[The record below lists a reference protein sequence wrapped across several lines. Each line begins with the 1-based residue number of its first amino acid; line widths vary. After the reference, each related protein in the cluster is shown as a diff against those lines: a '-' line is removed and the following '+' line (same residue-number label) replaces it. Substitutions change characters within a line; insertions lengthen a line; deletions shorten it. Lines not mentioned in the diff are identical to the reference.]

1 MHAAHG
7 DAWSL
12 NVGALR
18 YLGSMKLLHTS
29 DWHLGRSFHGVGTL
43 AAQRRF
49 ADQLLDTVTAEKVD
63 VVLVAGDVYDRALPS
78 VDVVNLFDD
87 ILARLNAA
95 GVQAIVTSGNHD
107 SATRLG
113 FGGRLLESAGVH
125 LRTRIADLATPI
137 LLPLNGSSDGPV
149 VAIYGIPYLEPRL
162 VAEELGVENGTH
174 FSVTEAALKLIEAD
188 LATRTPGTPSVVLAH
203 TFASGG
209 ITSASER
216 ELSVGGVGAVP
227 LDLFDPF
234 SYTALGHLHGPQR
247 LSNTVRYSGSPL
259 PYSFSEAA
267 HNKGAW
273 LLEITE
279 AGLGAVTKVDW
290 APERALSIL
299 TGKLEDLLVE
309 EKWAHAEDHFCQI
322 TLTDNDRPELAME
335 RLRTRFPHT
344 LVLMFAPEI
353 AREADK
359 QSYGSRIAQATDELE
374 LCCGFLDHVRHRAA
388 NDDEQQLLRA
398 ALASVREGE
407 AAQ

>member
-1 MHAAHG
+1 
-7 DAWSL
+7 
-12 NVGALR
+12 
-18 YLGSMKLLHTS
+18 MKLLHTS

-49 ADQLLDTVTAEKVD
+49 ADQLLDTVTEESID

-95 GVQAIVTSGNHD
+95 GVQVIVTSGNHD

-137 LLPLNGSSDGPV
+137 LLPLGRQAGGADSGVDGGPV
-149 VAIYGIPYLEPRL
+149 LAIYGIPYLEPRL
-162 VAEELGVENGTH
+162 VAEELGVEHGTH
-174 FSVTEAALKLIEAD
+174 FSVTEAAVKLIGAD
-188 LATRTPGTPSVVLAH
+188 LATRPPGTPSVVLAH

-216 ELSVGGVGAVP
+216 ELSIGGVGAVP

-247 LSNTVRYSGSPL
+247 LSESVRYSGSPL

-267 HNKGAW
+267 HHKGAW

-279 AGLGAVTKVDW
+279 SGLGEVTKVNW

-299 TGKLEDLLVE
+299 KGKLEDLLAE
-309 EKWAHAEDHFCQI
+309 EKWAPDEANYCQI

-335 RLRTRFPHT
+335 RLRSRFPHT
-344 LVLMFAPEI
+344 LVLMFDPEI
-353 AREADK
+353 TRDADK
-359 QSYGSRIAQATDELE
+359 QSYGSRIAAATDELE

-398 ALASVREGE
+398 ALAAVREEE
-407 AAQ
+407 AAR

>member
-1 MHAAHG
+1 
-7 DAWSL
+7 
-12 NVGALR
+12 
-18 YLGSMKLLHTS
+18 MKLLHTS

-43 AAQRRF
+43 PAQRRF
-49 ADQLLDTVTAEKVD
+49 ADQLLDTVTAEDVD
-63 VVLVAGDVYDRALPS
+63 VVLVAGDVYDRALPG

-87 ILARLNAA
+87 ILARLNKA
-95 GVQAIVTSGNHD
+95 GVHVVVTSGNHD

-125 LRTRIADLATPI
+125 LRTRIGDLATPV
-137 LLPLNGSSDGPV
+137 LLPLDGSKDGPV

-174 FSVTEAALKLIEAD
+174 FSVTEAALALISKD
-188 LATRTPGTPSVVLAH
+188 LQGRAPGTASVVLAH

-209 ITSASER
+209 TTSASER

-227 LDLFDPF
+227 LDLFEPF
-234 SYTALGHLHGPQR
+234 SYTALGHLHGRQK
-247 LSNTVRYSGSPL
+247 LSETVRYSGSPL

-267 HNKGAW
+267 HTKGGW
-273 LLEITE
+273 LLDITG

-290 APERALSIL
+290 EPERALGVL
-299 TGKLEDLLVE
+299 TGKLEDLLVDDQ
-309 EKWAHAEDHFCQI
+309 WAWAEGRYCQI

-344 LVLMFAPEI
+344 LVLMFEPDI
-353 AREADK
+353 ARDGSA
-359 QSYGSRIAQATDELE
+359 QSYGSRIAAATDELE

-388 NDDEQQLLRA
+388 DDGEQQLLRA
-398 ALASVREGE
+398 ALASVREAE
-407 AAQ
+407 VSR